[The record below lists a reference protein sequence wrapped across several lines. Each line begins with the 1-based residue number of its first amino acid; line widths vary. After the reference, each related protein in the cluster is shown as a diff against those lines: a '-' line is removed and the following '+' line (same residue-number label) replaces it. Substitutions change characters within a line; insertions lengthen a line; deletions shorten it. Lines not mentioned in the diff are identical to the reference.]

1 MTDEI
6 KNKLKRIIKE
16 SVTSSTARSQPSGTV
31 GVTHKFLSEIDLFE
45 IDVAFTDGKYQ
56 EFLDNK
62 TNLLAQR
69 LPSKSWGHARKFLNI
84 FLLKIEDSFLLA
96 KEMKSHNKIK
106 LQLEVPL
113 DGKVGKKLV
122 ELNPNLPKW
131 VKIQSVTSEINQK
144 YQSYAKELANSK
156 GTSRI
161 ALDDIFWTS

>member
-1 MTDEI
+1 MIDEI

-31 GVTHKFLSEIDLFE
+31 ETTHKFFSEIDLFE
-45 IDVAFTDGKYQ
+45 IEVAFTDGKYQ

-96 KEMKSHNKIK
+96 KEIKSHNKIK

-113 DGKVGKKLV
+113 DGKVGKELV
-122 ELNPNLPKW
+122 KLNPNLPKW
-131 VKIQSVTSEINQK
+131 VNIQSVTSEINQK
-144 YQSYAKELANSK
+144 YQSYAKELADSK
-156 GTSRI
+156 GISRI